1 MRLHF
6 HGACRA
12 VTGSCFLI
20 EAGDQKVLVNC
31 GMVQGSKTERELNYR
46 DFPFSAASIDA
57 MILTHAH
64 IDHSGLVPKL
74 TKHGFTGPVYAT
86 AATVDLCSIMLP
98 DSGHIQEM
106 EVQQL
111 NRRNAQRGRKEVEA
125 IYTVDDA
132 TASLG
137 QFHAVSYGEWVSITD
152 QVRARY
158 WNAGHLLGSSSVE
171 VEVTDPSTTPEIT
184 RLLFSGDIG
193 PDYKLLEDE
202 PEAPTE
208 IDHLIC
214 ETTYGDTDRQEIT
227 EDARRKILLA
237 EITAAQHRKGA
248 LLIPSFAVERT
259 QELLVDIVALI
270 ESGALASCPIFID
283 SPLATRASAVF
294 AKHASEYKNG
304 DALMRAMNSHY
315 VRFTETTEQSKAI
328 SKIGGFHII
337 ISASGMC
344 EAGRIRHHLKDWLWR
359 TDGTILLVG
368 YQANGTLGRV
378 LQDGAHRV
386 RMMGSEIEVKAHI
399 SIMDVYS
406 GHADA
411 PELLRWIKQ
420 RGTIKGSIFLVH
432 GEEEA
437 FEAMAATLAKAM
449 PNVPVVIP
457 DLDDVFDLADGHSL
471 QTKSDTPARLMPE
484 QLGRIDWNNDLSKL
498 VLDLNEAI
506 GNLPDANS
514 RAKMIRRLRRT
525 LEDAS

>member
-20 EAGDQKVLVNC
+20 EAGDQKVLVDC

-171 VEVTDPSTTPEIT
+171 VEITDPSATPEIT
-184 RLLFSGDIG
+184 RLLFSGDW
-193 PDYKLLEDE
+193 P
-202 PEAPTE
+202 
-208 IDHLIC
+208 
-214 ETTYGDTDRQEIT
+214 
-227 EDARRKILLA
+227 
-237 EITAAQHRKGA
+237 
-248 LLIPSFAVERT
+248 
-259 QELLVDIVALI
+259 
-270 ESGALASCPIFID
+270 
-283 SPLATRASAVF
+283 
-294 AKHASEYKNG
+294 
-304 DALMRAMNSHY
+304 
-315 VRFTETTEQSKAI
+315 
-328 SKIGGFHII
+328 
-337 ISASGMC
+337 
-344 EAGRIRHHLKDWLWR
+344 
-359 TDGTILLVG
+359 
-368 YQANGTLGRV
+368 
-378 LQDGAHRV
+378 
-386 RMMGSEIEVKAHI
+386 
-399 SIMDVYS
+399 
-406 GHADA
+406 
-411 PELLRWIKQ
+411 
-420 RGTIKGSIFLVH
+420 
-432 GEEEA
+432 
-437 FEAMAATLAKAM
+437 
-449 PNVPVVIP
+449 
-457 DLDDVFDLADGHSL
+457 
-471 QTKSDTPARLMPE
+471 
-484 QLGRIDWNNDLSKL
+484 
-498 VLDLNEAI
+498 
-506 GNLPDANS
+506 
-514 RAKMIRRLRRT
+514 
-525 LEDAS
+525 